1 MDGRGRWMDNVF
13 IERLW
18 KSVKYERIYL
28 FEHSTL
34 KAPRASLLKWFD
46 RYNDWRPHA
55 ELGNQHKTN
64 FRVSALATVA
74 ISGLT
79 PLLFIFPAV
88 KAHEIYSAVDPA
100 IVTQILDWFRAND
113 KNVYKSAVATL
124 AGNRKLR
131 PVFIQKKSLA
141 DQYAWVHK
149 TLKLNA
155 CETIGEHL
163 LQAYL
168 MAGQQSLLAMF
179 CDGLGIPHDGKG
191 SVVGE
196 LPKKLDATRLAETI
210 DRLIGLF
217 DPKLL
222 TVYLHCFNLQ
232 TPNGWPELTEK
243 LNSDERLVLR
253 DKVEN

>member
-1 MDGRGRWMDNVF
+1 M
-13 IERLW
+13 
-18 KSVKYERIYL
+18 
-28 FEHSTL
+28 
-34 KAPRASLLKWFD
+34 
-46 RYNDWRPHA
+46 
-55 ELGNQHKTN
+55 
-64 FRVSALATVA
+64 
-74 ISGLT
+74 
-79 PLLFIFPAV
+79 

-168 MAGQQSLLAMF
+168 MAGQQSLLGMF
-179 CDGLGIPHDGKG
+179 CDGLGIPHDGSPG
-191 SVVGE
+191 TE
-196 LPKKLDATRLAETI
+196 ATPPARVT
-210 DRLIGLF
+210 
-217 DPKLL
+217 
-222 TVYLHCFNLQ
+222 N
-232 TPNGWPELTEK
+232 
-243 LNSDERLVLR
+243 
-253 DKVEN
+253 